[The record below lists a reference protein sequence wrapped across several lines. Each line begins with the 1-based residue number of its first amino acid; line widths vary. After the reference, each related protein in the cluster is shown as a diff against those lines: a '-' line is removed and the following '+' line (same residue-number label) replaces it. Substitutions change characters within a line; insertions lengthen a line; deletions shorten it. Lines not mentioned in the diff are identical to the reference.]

1 MKFEVDMERLVDYGL
16 PLNQYFL
23 CQVLYQQDNKILNFY
38 MEQFGKVVNKED
50 FDKLITDGYLG
61 MHDESKGYVFSN
73 IYITKQ
79 FIDRFVEKPKASKV
93 SGESIED
100 WIDIWYNLFP
110 KGVKSGGY
118 LVRSDKHGCIVK
130 MKKFMKRYPQFTK
143 EIILKATSDYLDYY
157 RMKNWAYVTLA
168 HYFLF
173 KNDTSILAGQ
183 CEMILDKI
191 ESGKDIDLSIDQYK
205 YTSDQIDNSGDIFS
219 NNSMM
224 DRL

>member
-1 MKFEVDMERLVDYGL
+1 MKFEVDVERLVDYGL

-23 CQVLYQQDNKILNFY
+23 CQIIYQQDSKILNFY
-38 MEQFGKVVNKED
+38 MEQFGKIADKEE
-50 FDKLITDGYLG
+50 FEKLIVDGYLG
-61 MHDESKGYVFSN
+61 MHEEKRGFVFSN
-73 IYITKQ
+73 LYITKQ
-79 FIDRFVEKPKASKV
+79 FIDRFVDKPKPSKV

-118 LVRSDKHGCIVK
+118 LVRSDKHGCIIK
-130 MKKFMKRYPQFTK
+130 MKKFIKRYPGFNK

-157 RMKNWAYVTLA
+157 RMRNWNYVSLA
-168 HYFLF
+168 HYLIF
-173 KNDTSILAGQ
+173 KNDMSILAGQ

-191 ESGKDIDLSIDQYK
+191 NSGKDVDLSIDQYK
-205 YTSDQIDNSGDIFS
+205 YTSEQIDNEHDIFGS
-219 NNSMM
+219 NSMM